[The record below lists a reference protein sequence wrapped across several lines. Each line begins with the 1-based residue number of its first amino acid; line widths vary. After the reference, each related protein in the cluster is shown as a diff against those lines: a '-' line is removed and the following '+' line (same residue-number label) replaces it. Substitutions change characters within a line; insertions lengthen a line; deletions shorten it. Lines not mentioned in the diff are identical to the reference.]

1 MKATKIIKINPENPD
16 LKLIKQAAEI
26 LKSGGLCVFPTE
38 TVYGLG
44 ANGLNSESVKQIF
57 IAKGRPADN
66 PLILHIS
73 NRSMI
78 EQIAS
83 DISPKAEILMD
94 KFMPGPLALV
104 FKKNESVPSE
114 VSAGLT
120 TVAVRMP
127 ANKIALALIEECGFP
142 IAAPSA
148 NISGKPSPTDAE
160 HAIDD
165 LFGKVDCIID
175 GGPTNIGIEST
186 VLDMTYE
193 VPQLLR
199 PGNVTINMIEKE
211 IGRIELPKNN
221 SEIRS
226 PGMKYKHY
234 APKAKVIIAENY
246 DELMQL
252 AQKYHSE
259 NVKFSLVCDRP
270 TKEFEC
276 TFLYKSNEHL
286 AANLF
291 SIFRTADKNKV
302 EVIILKA
309 VEEDGLGL
317 AIMNR
322 IKKAAIN

>member
-1 MKATKIIKINPENPD
+1 MKTKILKINPENPD
-16 LKLIKQAAEI
+16 IHLIKEAAEI
-26 LKSGGLCVFPTE
+26 LKAGGLCVFPTE

-44 ANGLNSESVKQIF
+44 ANGLSSECVKRIF
-57 IAKGRPADN
+57 EAKGRPADN

-73 NRSMI
+73 NNKMI
-78 EQIAS
+78 KQIANQ
-83 DISPKAEILMD
+83 ISEKSEILIE

-104 FKKNESVPSE
+104 LNKKDIVPSE
-114 VSAGLT
+114 VSAGLN

-160 HAIDD
+160 HAIED

-186 VLDMTYE
+186 VLDMTYA

-199 PGNVTINMIEKE
+199 PGNVTINMIENE
-211 IGRIELPKNN
+211 IGIIEIPSNF

-234 APKAKVIIAENY
+234 APKAKVIIAKNY
-246 DELMQL
+246 DELIEL
-252 AQKYHSE
+252 AQKFHDE

-270 TKEFEC
+270 TQNFDC

-291 SIFRTADKNKV
+291 SIFRTSDKNKV
-302 EVIILKA
+302 EVIIVKA
-309 VEEDGLGL
+309 VHEDGLGL

-322 IKKAAIN
+322 LKKAAVN